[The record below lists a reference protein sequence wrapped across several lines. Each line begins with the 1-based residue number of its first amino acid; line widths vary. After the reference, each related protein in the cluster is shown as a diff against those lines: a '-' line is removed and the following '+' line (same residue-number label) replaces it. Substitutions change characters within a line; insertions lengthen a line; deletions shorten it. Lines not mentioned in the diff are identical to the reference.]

1 MFPHGKF
8 QPSKLIT
15 HITSQTENTKTHIH
29 VFVKKCYYIYLF
41 TDSED
46 DKIKV
51 KSLEEI
57 QRAKALL
64 SMGLI
69 ELKSG
74 KIVKIGKT
82 CSVPHR

>member
-1 MFPHGKF
+1 LTLF
-8 QPSKLIT
+8 SCNI
-15 HITSQTENTKTHIH
+15 
-29 VFVKKCYYIYLF
+29 F
-41 TDSED
+41 TDTDD

-69 ELKSG
+69 ELQSG
-74 KIVKIGKT
+74 KIVKVGKLNIKKMNAFQE
-82 CSVPHR
+82 S